1 MINLIPIPKYY
12 KERFGEFILNS
23 DTTVYADEQLNFA
36 RDFLVSLTERTC
48 GYKPHIVVSKK
59 ANVCFLYDRSIAKEG
74 YIIDCTTNELKIS
87 ASSIAGAFYA
97 VQSLRQLMLAE
108 ILEKPG
114 VLNMHAI
121 YIEDEPRYEYR
132 GILLDE
138 ARYFFGMDVVKGI
151 LDMMAFH
158 KLNVLHWHLTDNE
171 GWRIEIKKYPKLT
184 EIGSSRR
191 GTQHIAWGNKSV
203 DWTPQ
208 GGFYTQKEIKEIVAY
223 AARLNIMIVP
233 EIDMPA
239 HFAAAIASYPELSC
253 RNVKIETAYMH
264 GNCEGGH
271 QNIIAC
277 AGKDTTY
284 QFIYDVIDELAPLF
298 PAPYFHIGGD
308 EAPKTE
314 WKKCP
319 DCQRVMQENGLKNE
333 EELQGY
339 MNNKIA
345 VYLKRKGKRLIGWN
359 EILKTTKD
367 LEHSVVVQYW
377 TPANDSRVA
386 NALVEGRSVIISKHQ
401 AFYLDMTYAQNSL
414 KTTYEFEPEK
424 IGLTGDNSGILGV
437 EGTFWSE
444 WIPTKERLEFQMYPR
459 LEAFAETAWSPR
471 ENKNYKDFY
480 ARLVKFMPTLRR
492 MNIVSC
498 PLHMTN
504 VKNKLKAFHMKNVF
518 VTKNAHAEYNRAML
532 YRKRHRK

>member
-1 MINLIPIPKYY
+1 
-12 KERFGEFILNS
+12 
-23 DTTVYADEQLNFA
+23 
-36 RDFLVSLTERTC
+36 
-48 GYKPHIVVSKK
+48 
-59 ANVCFLYDRSIAKEG
+59 
-74 YIIDCTTNELKIS
+74 
-87 ASSIAGAFYA
+87 
-97 VQSLRQLMLAE
+97 
-108 ILEKPG
+108 
-114 VLNMHAI
+114 
-121 YIEDEPRYEYR
+121 
-132 GILLDE
+132 
-138 ARYFFGMDVVKGI
+138 
-151 LDMMAFH
+151 
-158 KLNVLHWHLTDNE
+158 
-171 GWRIEIKKYPKLT
+171 
-184 EIGSSRR
+184 
-191 GTQHIAWGNKSV
+191 
-203 DWTPQ
+203 
-208 GGFYTQKEIKEIVAY
+208 
-223 AARLNIMIVP
+223 
-233 EIDMPA
+233 
-239 HFAAAIASYPELSC
+239 
-253 RNVKIETAYMH
+253 MH

-386 NALVEGRSVIISKHQ
+386 NALVEGRNVIISKHQ